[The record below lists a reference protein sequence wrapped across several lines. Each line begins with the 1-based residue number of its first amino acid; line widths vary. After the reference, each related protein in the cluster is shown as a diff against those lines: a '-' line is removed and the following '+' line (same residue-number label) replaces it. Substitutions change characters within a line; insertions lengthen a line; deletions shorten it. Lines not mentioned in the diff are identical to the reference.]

1 MSFVHLHVHTQYSI
15 LDGQASISS
24 LFERASELG
33 MPALAITDHG
43 NMYGVKEFLKVA
55 KKYPEIKPIIGC
67 EVYVTKH
74 YDHKLKDKDHRAYFH
89 LILLAKNYN
98 GYKNLMKIVSTGHIE
113 GKYYEKPRVCHE
125 IIEKYSQDLVCCS
138 ACIAG
143 EIPRAII
150 AGDMKGAEEAI
161 QWHKKVFGDDFY
173 LEVQQHKTEIPGM
186 SQEVYERQLIANEGI
201 FELAAKTGTKVVATN
216 DVHFTRK
223 EDGPA
228 HDRLICLTTNS
239 YLTDTDRMRYTQQE
253 YLKSEDEM
261 LDMFYKHPE
270 TISNTLEVAEK
281 ITSFKIDKDPILP
294 KFDLPE
300 EFLANIDSHLEKYK
314 HIIDEGRC
322 DKSGNERGEEFCN
335 SVAFLCH
342 LTYKGAHER
351 YGDTLTD
358 EQAERIEFELKTICK
373 MGFPDYFLIVQDFI
387 AAARSEGISVGP
399 GRGSAAGSAV
409 AYCLKITNLDP
420 IKYDL
425 LFERFLNPDR
435 INMPDVDIDFD
446 DDGRYRV
453 FQYIEEKYG
462 KDHISHVITYG
473 TMAAKSAIKD
483 VARVSN
489 MPIPESNRLTKMIPD
504 KPIVQMEDAEDPF
517 NEGDTLEEGQK
528 LIKKTVEIDDP
539 DNPGQKIKIE
549 KQFKKYKKEVSY
561 KPKLKNCY
569 KLIPELKEELANGTD
584 EVKDVLNYAGKLEGC
599 IRQTGVHAC
608 AMIIG
613 RGNLTEYIP
622 ICIANDKLTGEEVWV
637 SQYDGHYIEEVG
649 MLKMDFLGLRTLSII
664 KECQANIKKRHGI
677 EFDIEKIP
685 IDDPETYALYGRGDT
700 TSVFQFESPGM
711 KEWLI
716 KLQPTRFEDLI
727 AMNALYRPGPMDYIP
742 DFVDRKQGRKPIE
755 YDLPAMEDIL
765 QDTYGITVYQ
775 EQVMLLSRK
784 LADFTRGEADTLRK
798 AMGKKIIDLLNSLK
812 EKFING
818 GIKNGHPQ
826 DVLEKIWK
834 DWVKFASY
842 AFNKSHATCYAWVS
856 YQTGW
861 LKAHYPAEF
870 QAANL
875 TKNLSNMDEI
885 KKIMDDCKKNG
896 IKVLNPDINESDS
909 RFTVNQSGEI
919 RFGLGGIKGFGD
931 NIVKAI
937 LADREENGP
946 FADIYDFVERMS
958 GTVNRKAFESL
969 LHSGAFDSFGICR
982 KQFMT
987 PCKGGDTFI
996 DALLRYG
1003 ELYRKDTLDSAIS
1016 LFGEA
1021 EELKPERPELP
1032 PMVGDEDILQKLH
1045 MEKELVGMYLS
1056 SHPLDQYQ
1064 FEMETFASHQMTEID
1079 ALVAECEE
1087 KKTKQK
1093 VTVAGFITS
1102 TQTLTGKTGKP
1113 WSKTVIEDYSGSYE
1127 LAFFGKDH
1135 EAYMSYLQVNSAVF
1149 IEAEIDEKYYIKP
1162 EERAQGKT
1170 SPYGFK
1176 VKKIMLLGNVTDT
1189 YLKGFS
1195 ISISTPMLSPEFRKA
1210 LVAMLKENKGNIP
1223 LTMFLYDPDKG
1234 WNIEFLSRKF
1244 RVAVT
1249 APFIEQLQKMG
1260 IKYSVVKK

>member
-15 LDGQASISS
+15 LDGQSSIPG
-24 LFERASELG
+24 LFERAKELG

-55 KKYPEIKPIIGC
+55 KKFPEVKPIIGC

-89 LILLAKNYN
+89 LILLAKNYT
-98 GYKNLMKIVSTGHIE
+98 GYKNLMKICSTGHIE

-125 IIEKYSQDLVCCS
+125 IIEQYSEGLVCCS

-143 EIPRAII
+143 EVPRAII
-150 AGDMKGAEEAI
+150 AGDLKGAEEAI
-161 QWHKKVFGDDFY
+161 MWHKKVFGDDFY
-173 LEVQQHKTEIPGM
+173 LEVQQHKTEIPGQ
-186 SQEVYERQLIANEGI
+186 SQEVYERQIVANEGI

-216 DVHFTRK
+216 DVHFVRK

-228 HDRLICLTTNS
+228 HDRLICLTTNT
-239 YLTDTDRMRYTQQE
+239 YVDEPERMRYTQQE
-253 YLKSEDEM
+253 YLKSEEEM

-270 TISNTLEVAEK
+270 TLANTLEVAEK
-281 ITSFKIDKDPILP
+281 IESFKIDKDPILP

-300 EFLANIDSHLEKYK
+300 DFLADIDTYLEKYK
-314 HIIDEGRC
+314 DIIDAGRC
-322 DKSGNERGEEFCN
+322 DPKGNDRGVEFTH
-335 SVAFLCH
+335 SVAYLCH
-342 LTYKGAHER
+342 LTYIGAHAR
-351 YGDTLTD
+351 YGETLND
-358 EQAERIEFELKTICK
+358 VQAERIEFELKTICS

-409 AYCLKITNLDP
+409 AYCLRITNIDP

-483 VARVSN
+483 VARVSR
-489 MPIPESNRLTKMIPD
+489 MSIEESNRLTKLVPD
-504 KPIVQMEDAEDPF
+504 KPFEA
-517 NEGDTLEEGQK
+517 
-528 LIKKTVEIDDP
+528 TVEED
-539 DNPGQKIKIE
+539 G
-549 KQFKKYKKEVSY
+549 KKVKKEF
-561 KPKLKNCY
+561 KPKLSNCLKY
-569 KLIPELKEELANGTD
+569 GELSTELNTGTPEVQ
-584 EVKDVLNYAGKLEGC
+584 EVLTYAGKLEGC

-622 ICIANDKLTGEEVWV
+622 ISIANDKLTGEEVWV

-664 KECQANIKKRHGI
+664 KECQENIKKRWGV

-685 IDDPETYALYGRGDT
+685 IDDQLTYELYSRGDT

-742 DFVDRKQGRKPIE
+742 DFVERKQGRQPIV
-755 YDLPAMEDIL
+755 YDLPEMEETL

-784 LADFTRGEADTLRK
+784 LADFTRGQADTLRK
-798 AMGKKIIDLLNSLK
+798 AMGKKLKDVLDSLK
-812 EKFING
+812 GLFLEG
-818 GIKNGHPQ
+818 GTKNGHPKEM
-826 DVLEKIWK
+826 LEKIWA
-834 DWVKFASY
+834 DWEKFASY

-909 RFTVNQSGEI
+909 KFTVNKQGEI

-931 NIVKAI
+931 NIVRAI
-937 LADREENGP
+937 LAERTENGF
-946 FADIYDFVERMS
+946 FADIFDFVERMS
-958 GTVNRKAFESL
+958 GVVNRKAFEAL
-969 LHSGAFDSFGICR
+969 LHSGAFDSFGLNR

-987 PCKGGDTFI
+987 PCKNGDLFI
-996 DALLRYG
+996 DTLLRYG
-1003 ELYRKDTLDSAIS
+1003 ELFRQDTMDSSIS
-1016 LFGEA
+1016 LFGDA
-1021 EELKPERPELP
+1021 EELKPERPEIP
-1032 PMVGDEDILQKLH
+1032 SFTGEEDVLEKLK

-1056 SHPLDQYQ
+1056 AHPLDRYQ
-1064 FEMETFASHQMTEID
+1064 FELENFTTCQVGEIND
-1079 ALVAECEE
+1079 LVSDCEM

-1093 VTVAGFITS
+1093 VYVAGFITS
-1102 TQTLTGKTGKP
+1102 TQTMTNKNGRP
-1113 WSKTVIEDYSGSYE
+1113 WSKTVIEDFGGSYE
-1127 LAFFGKDH
+1127 IALFGKDH
-1135 EAYMSYLQVNSAVF
+1135 ENFMSYMQLHSAIF
-1149 IEAEIDEKYYIKP
+1149 IEGEIDEKYYIKP

-1170 SPYGFK
+1170 SPYAFK
-1176 VKKIMLLGNVTDT
+1176 VKKIMLLGNVTDSFV
-1189 YLKGFS
+1189 KGFA
-1195 ISISTPMLSPEFRKA
+1195 INISTDMLTQEFRDK
-1210 LVAMLKENKGNIP
+1210 LVKMIKRNKGSVP
-1223 LTMFLYDPDKG
+1223 LTMFLHDPEKG

-1249 APFIEQLQKMG
+1249 AEFIEEMKNLQ
-1260 IKYSVVKK
+1260 IRYSVLKK

>member
-15 LDGQASISS
+15 LDGQASIAS
-24 LFERASELG
+24 LFERAKELE

-55 KKYPEIKPIIGC
+55 KKFPEVKPIIGC
-67 EVYVTKH
+67 EIYVTRH
-74 YDHKLKDKDHRAYFH
+74 YDHKLKDKDHRSYFH

-113 GKYYEKPRVCHE
+113 GKYYDKPRVSHE
-125 IIEKYSQDLVCCS
+125 VVEQYAEGLVCCS

-150 AGDMKGAEEAI
+150 AGDMKGAEEAVM
-161 QWHKKVFGDDFY
+161 WHKKVFGDDFY
-173 LEVQQHKTEIPGM
+173 LEVQQHKTEIPGQ
-186 SQEVYERQLIANEGI
+186 SQEVYERQLVANEGI

-228 HDRLICLTTNS
+228 HDRLICLTTNVFV
-239 YLTDTDRMRYTQQE
+239 DDPNRMRYTQQE

-270 TISNTLEVAEK
+270 TLSNTLEVADK
-281 ITSFKIDKDPILP
+281 IESFKIDKDPILP

-300 EFLANIDSHLEKYK
+300 EFMADIDSYLEKYS
-314 HIIDEGRC
+314 HIIDAGRC
-322 DKSGNERGEEFCN
+322 DPKGNDRGVEFTW

-342 LTYKGAHER
+342 LTYKGAAER
-351 YGDTLTD
+351 YGDSLSD
-358 EQAERIEFELKTICK
+358 EQAERIEFELKTICS

-409 AYCLKITNLDP
+409 AYCLKITNIDP
-420 IKYDL
+420 IRYDL

-483 VARVSN
+483 VARVSR
-489 MPIPESNRLTKMIPD
+489 MSIEESNRLTKMVPD
-504 KPIVQMEDAEDPF
+504 RPFEATITDAD
-517 NEGDTLEEGQK
+517 G
-528 LIKKTVEIDDP
+528 KKVT
-539 DNPGQKIKIE
+539 
-549 KQFKKYKKEVSY
+549 KEF
-561 KPKLKNCY
+561 KPKLGNCLKY
-569 KLIPELKEELANGTD
+569 GELSGELENGNEQTKE
-584 EVKDVLNYAGKLEGC
+584 VLEYAGKLEGC

-622 ICIANDKLTGEEVWV
+622 ISIANDKLTGEEVWV

-664 KECQANIKKRHGI
+664 KECQANIKKRSGI

-685 IDDPETYALYGRGDT
+685 IDDKLTYELYSRGDT

-742 DFVDRKQGRKPIE
+742 DFVERKQGRQPIV
-755 YDLPAMEDIL
+755 YDLPEMEGIL

-784 LADFTRGEADTLRK
+784 LADFTRGQADTLRK

-812 EKFING
+812 GLFLEG
-818 GIKNGHPQ
+818 GEKNGHPK
-826 DVLEKIWK
+826 DVLEKIWA
-834 DWVKFASY
+834 DWEKFAAY

-856 YQTGW
+856 YQTGY

-896 IKVLNPDINESDS
+896 IKVLNPDINESDA
-909 RFTVNQSGEI
+909 RFTVNKQGEI

-931 NIVKAI
+931 NIVRAI
-937 LADREENGP
+937 LAEREENGL
-946 FADIYDFVERMS
+946 FEDIFDFVERMA
-958 GTVNRKAFESL
+958 GIVNRKAFESL
-969 LHSGAFDSFGICR
+969 LHAGAFDSFGICR
-982 KQFMT
+982 KQFVLAG
-987 PCKGGDTFI
+987 KNGDMFMDT
-996 DALLRYG
+996 LLRYG
-1003 ELYRKDTLDSAIS
+1003 ELYKKDSMESSVS

-1021 EELKPERPELP
+1021 EEMKPERPDIP
-1032 PMVGDEDILQKLH
+1032 AMVGEEDILEKLQY
-1045 MEKELVGMYLS
+1045 EKELVGMYLS
-1056 SHPLDQYQ
+1056 AHPLDTYQ
-1064 FEMETFASHQMTEID
+1064 FEMENFATCQVADINN
-1079 ALVAECEE
+1079 LVSECEM
-1087 KKTKQK
+1087 KKTKMK
-1093 VTVAGFITS
+1093 VSVAGFIT
-1102 TQTLTGKTGKP
+1102 KTEHINGQSGRP
-1113 WSKTVIEDYSGSYE
+1113 WSRTTLEDFSGSYE
-1127 LAFFGKDH
+1127 LKLYGKDH
-1135 EAYMSYLQVNSAVF
+1135 ETFMSYMTQHNTIF
-1149 IEAEIDEKYYIKP
+1149 IEGEIDERYYVKP
-1162 EERAQGKT
+1162 EDRAQGKT

-1189 YLKGFS
+1189 YLKGFAVN
-1195 ISISTPMLSPEFRKA
+1195 ISTTMLTPEFRDS
-1210 LVAMLKENKGNIP
+1210 LVGLIKKNKGNVP
-1223 LTMFLYDPDKG
+1223 LSMFLYDPEKN

-1244 RVAVT
+1244 RVGVT
-1249 APFIEQLQKMG
+1249 AGFIEELEKLNVR
-1260 IKYSVVKK
+1260 YTVLKK